1 MKEDNEKRV
10 RQKIPEKRTDFN
22 EGALSSDSSPGRI
35 LTKAEIMNTSI
46 ENRFRRGIH
55 LAPPLPYINKE
66 ETRILFSQETTYE
79 KPR

>member
-10 RQKIPEKRTDFN
+10 RQKIPEIEIDFN
-22 EGALSSDSSPGRI
+22 EGALSSDPALGRI
-35 LTKAEIMNTSI
+35 PTKAEIMNTSI

-55 LAPPLPYINKE
+55 LAPPLPNINKE
-66 ETRILFSQETTYE
+66 ETRILFSQEATYE